1 MNNFKFPKIG
11 LRTIKSGIAVFLCL
25 LLLPNEP
32 FFACL
37 TAVICLQDT
46 VYNSIHTGINR
57 GAGTILGASFGLVFL
72 FLFRSLEVHM
82 SNQYIAKIV
91 IYLIIAS
98 GIILMIYLCN
108 LF

>member
-1 MNNFKFPKIG
+1 MNLPRLPKIG

-46 VYNSIHTGINR
+46 VYNSIHMGINR
-57 GAGTILGASFGLVFL
+57 GAGTIIGASFGLVFL
-72 FLFRSLEVHM
+72 FLFRSLELHI
-82 SNQYIAKIV
+82 NNNYLAKLI

-98 GIILMIYLCN
+98 
-108 LF
+108 